1 MDEATG
7 ARGRHDAG
15 PELSEGIDHLQR
27 AARELVAAARSFL
40 DVVEHVVEDDERLA
54 GAASSIADL
63 VGRGLGSTT
72 GRDLADGLLGG
83 LAGREPSWL
92 RNDPD
97 HPDAPDHTAAPGRDG
112 GGADVDDVDLYF
124 GDASVDL
131 AGPSQQTPAKKST
144 AKKPRATN
152 AAAKKVAAKKSTAKK
167 PPATN
172 DTAKK
177 VAATPRTRRV
187 TRISV
192 D

>member
-1 MDEATG
+1 MDEASG
-7 ARGRHDAG
+7 AQGPHDSG
-15 PELSEGIDHLQR
+15 PELAEGIDHLQR

-40 DVVEHVVEDDERLA
+40 DVVEQVVEDDERLS

-63 VGRGLGSTT
+63 VGRGFASTT
-72 GRDLADGLLGG
+72 GRDLAGGLLGG

-97 HPDAPDHTAAPGRDG
+97 HPDAPDPDTPGQPVAADQPAAAEAPDG
-112 GGADVDDVDLYF
+112 VDDVDDVDLYF

-131 AGPSQQTPAKKST
+131 TGPAHQAPATEPAATKPA
-144 AKKPRATN
+144 AKKPAAKN
-152 AAAKKVAAKKSTAKK
+152 AGAKKVS
-167 PPATN
+167 
-172 DTAKK
+172 
-177 VAATPRTRRV
+177 ATPRTRRV